1 MNRSVTVEVFG
12 SPADPTLIYLPGLHG
27 DCTLIRRFRE
37 SVQNRVRVVQV
48 GYPRAVEWSLQDYA
62 ASILH
67 ELSIAGIREGWI
79 LAESFGSQ
87 VGWALEAAAA
97 SGTRDGRVD
106 FKPLGFVLAG
116 GCVRYPFATRQV
128 VGSPFFRV
136 LIPFAMR
143 TALRFYPWYARLR
156 HWKDPRNNADIAAFV
171 AERRMPF
178 DREVL
183 EARLQLI
190 AEADFRERIARLAC
204 PVYQL
209 TGFIDPIVP
218 WSPVRSW
225 LRQNCPAWKETLI
238 LYRADHNVLNTQA
251 LRSRDA
257 ILRWIG
263 VSR

>member
-1 MNRSVTVEVFG
+1 
-12 SPADPTLIYLPGLHG
+12 
-27 DCTLIRRFRE
+27 
-37 SVQNRVRVVQV
+37 
-48 GYPRAVEWSLQDYA
+48 
-62 ASILH
+62 
-67 ELSIAGIREGWI
+67 
-79 LAESFGSQ
+79 
-87 VGWALEAAAA
+87 
-97 SGTRDGRVD
+97 
-106 FKPLGFVLAG
+106 
-116 GCVRYPFATRQV
+116 
-128 VGSPFFRV
+128 
-136 LIPFAMR
+136 MR

-156 HWKDPRNNADIAAFV
+156 HWKDPRNKADIAAFV

-190 AEADFRERIARLAC
+190 AEADYRDQIARLSC

-209 TGFIDPIVP
+209 TGFLDPIVP

-225 LRQNCPAWKETLI
+225 LQRNCPAWKETLI